1 MGIFNE
7 HSSSSSD
14 TISSGV
20 QGPPGPQG
28 PPGIGFNLD
37 ANNNFNLENK
47 KLINV
52 KPGTNNN
59 DVVTKSQIQYL
70 DGVLPAQVT
79 KNKAVIYSPSGSVHT
94 NDLYLKDK
102 NGQEVHFHN
111 EDQDLNQCRLYIPN
125 LKNYDSY
132 GGRRKSSVV
141 VTSIDQTVDGK
152 KVFRDIEVPN
162 PTTNNQASNKQY
174 VDTNFVA
181 RSGDTMTG
189 SLIVPKD
196 NYPVQGNLNKVIS
209 YEAQREIF
217 LSKKEGGRMEQSIDM
232 GGFTIDNLKSPT
244 AADQACSKGYVDNK
258 VNSKADLSK
267 TTTQTSQG
275 RVQVPDLNPLSH
287 TGSDVVNV
295 KYIDGIFLNKK
306 TGGTL
311 SNPITFLNSLP
322 NNQKQIHNL
331 GIPQFNSS
339 ATNKQYVDSEIAK
352 IPAVNTSS
360 YLKKDGT
367 VAMTADLNLG
377 SNKITNLKTP
387 TSNTDAASKSYIDK
401 TLAESHVVASSK
413 KNEFTY
419 LDNPDDTS
427 SEYNVV
433 VNSFTN
439 FNQSPHHNKKA
450 YNITLTKDAGTNNYR
465 SRIGLNLYPL
475 ALGKYT
481 MVFEFYPPEMTSIQ
495 LSCQAS
501 SAYIHKTV
509 QKDFTNYSKLL
520 VQINNNSKITPDYVY
535 FTMHGTAVATPVD
548 AHFIV
553 YGTKEWSDSVNPE
566 IYDHELTAAM
576 FEYDNGD
583 MKMNTDLDMNNHKI
597 ENLDDPLN
605 EGDACN
611 KRSLNIVETKL
622 NDLSHYTKDYIYRTI
637 FGNDYY
643 DLEETSMFNLVH
655 GVSGVVISGL
665 RPNLVLG
672 TDRFINSYSPKYG
685 LQLST
690 KTHIRTVDIFNKNT
704 SFTFFMSFLHDTTK
718 TCEISF
724 SNTLNIHV
732 KFYPR
737 YQITNNKLKIVVPAQ
752 DFETIFTSDFQNK
765 QNFIWICYDGSKNL
779 HKFSLGNYSSR
790 VQQTF
795 IAPVNFQ
802 SRQLEIDFDGYV
814 KKVGLIDKFIDID
827 SLEFHKILLEEKR
840 NGAYLE

>member
-94 NDLYLKDK
+94 NDLYLKDQYD
-102 NGQEVHFHN
+102 QEVHVHT
-111 EDQDLNQCRLYIPN
+111 EDQDLNQCRLYVPN
-125 LKNYDSY
+125 LKNNDSY
-132 GGRRKSSVV
+132 GGRLKSDIM
-141 VTSIDQTVDGK
+141 VTSIDQTIPGK
-152 KVFRDIEVPN
+152 KIFHDIEVPT
-162 PTTNNQASNKQY
+162 PTIDGHASNKAY
-174 VDTNFVA
+174 VDNEISKISDASDNSNYVKK
-181 RSGDTMTG
+181 SGDTMLG

-196 NYPVQGNLNKVIS
+196 NYPVQGDLNKVIS

-217 LSKKEGGRMEQSIDM
+217 LSKKEGGRMEQPLDM
-232 GGFTIDNLKSPT
+232 NGHSIDNLPLPT
-244 AADQACSKGYVDNK
+244 AADHACSKRYVDTNFLNQLSGGK
-258 VNSKADLSK
+258 IGGDLDMRGHSIKYLKLDKTDHCAARVAELNLKADK
-267 TTTQTSQG
+267 
-275 RVQVPDLNPLSH
+275 
-287 TGSDVVNV
+287 
-295 KYIDGIFLNKK
+295 I
-306 TGGTL
+306 
-311 SNPITFLNSLP
+311 
-322 NNQKQIHNL
+322 
-331 GIPQFNSS
+331 
-339 ATNKQYVDSEIAK
+339 YVDSEISK
-352 IPAVNTSS
+352 IDLSGHVAAWVAGLNLKADKRALND
-360 YLKKDGT
+360 YLKLDGS
-367 VAMTADLNLG
+367 VSMTGNLDLG
-377 SNKITNLKTP
+377 MNKISNLKLP
-387 TSNTDAASKSYIDK
+387 TNDTDAANKIYIDK
-401 TLAESHVVASSK
+401 TLSESHLIASSK

-419 LDNPDDTS
+419 LDDPDDTS
-427 SEYNVV
+427 SEYNIT
-433 VNSFTN
+433 VNGFID
-439 FNQSPHHNKKA
+439 FNQSPHKNKKG
-450 YNITLTKDAGTNNYR
+450 YSITLQKDAGTNNYR
-465 SRIGLNLYPL
+465 SRMGFNLYPL
-475 ALGKYT
+475 PLGAYT
-481 MVFEFYPPEMTSIQ
+481 MIFEFFPPTITNIQ
-495 LSCQAS
+495 LSVQAS
-501 SAYIHKTV
+501 EAYIHKSV
-509 QKDFTNYSKLL
+509 QRDFSNYSKML
-520 VQINNNSKITPDYVY
+520 VQINNNSKITPDYIY
-535 FTMHGTAVATPVD
+535 LTMHGTSTTLPVN
-548 AHFIV
+548 AHLIV
-553 YGTKEWSDSVNPE
+553 YGIKDWSDNVTPE
-566 IYDHELTAAM
+566 IYDHQIFEEM

-611 KRSLNIVETKL
+611 KRSLNIVETKI
-622 NDLSHYTKDYIYRTI
+622 NDLSHYTKDYIYRNI
-637 FGNDYY
+637 FGNDFY
-643 DLEETSMFNLVH
+643 DLEETSTFNLVQ
-655 GVSGVVISGL
+655 GVSGVVINGL

-690 KTHIRTVDIFNKNT
+690 KTHIRTVYIFNQNT

-718 TCEISF
+718 TCEISW
-724 SNTLNIHV
+724 SNTLSLHV

-737 YQITNNKLKIVVPAQ
+737 YQITNNKLIIEVLSKNY
-752 DFETIFTSDFQNK
+752 ETIFTSDFQNK
-765 QNFIWICYDGSKNL
+765 QNFIWICYDSSKNL